1 MSEPESA
8 IVQTRLSDHPA
19 VRAWHKLEGDRAR
32 PHAIQVLKEDRHDVR
47 CDLYEV
53 PPQGTG
59 RSAVYRLL
67 GVGPAGESVVAKQGE
82 SGATERV
89 IYETVLPHLPISTLR
104 YYGSVADNDTASYW
118 LFMED
123 GGDENYSPETP
134 EHRAIAGQWLG
145 AMNQAA
151 RRLTACLTVAAM
163 LYVTFRMDWRLAL
176 VALGITPALYLLSN
190 RYRRRMRERS
200 REVRRLESSALS
212 VVQEALSALRVV
224 KAFGKEDHEEERFVR
239 RYREGVRARIRLSF
253 LEGGY
258 DLMVGL
264 TTALG
269 TGAVLWIGV
278 QHVQQ
283 GKLTLGGLL
292 LVMSYL
298 AQLYTP
304 LRTIGKKASSLQAH
318 LAGAERAF
326 SVLDRLPDVSEAAQ
340 RAPADTRCRCRG
352 VP

>member
-1 MSEPESA
+1 MSEPEGA

-19 VRAWHKLEGDRAR
+19 VRAWRKLEGDRAR
-32 PHAIQVLKEDRHDVR
+32 PHAIQVLKEDQHDVR

-67 GVGPAGESVVAKQGE
+67 GAGPAGESVVAKQGE

-151 RRLTACLTVAAM
+151 RRLTVADTLPDRGPAFYLEGLRRARTM
-163 LYVTFRMDWRLAL
+163 IAKILGHPAL
-176 VALGITPALYLLSN
+176 VAGQRTT
-190 RYRRRMRERS
+190 
-200 REVRRLESSALS
+200 LESIVRHCDQLETHWPRIARFCARMPSTLVHGDLATRNVRVRIDEAGSRLLVMDWETAGWGIPAADLTQFALESLTPDITSYWS
-212 VVQEALSALRVV
+212 VVQPSWPQLDLTYLRELVDVGRIFRVIAALSWANDGFHPHSVEWYM
-224 KAFGKEDHEEERFVR
+224 EDMRWYE
-239 RYREGVRARIRLSF
+239 
-253 LEGGY
+253 LE
-258 DLMVGL
+258 
-264 TTALG
+264 
-269 TGAVLWIGV
+269 LWDW
-278 QHVQQ
+278 
-283 GKLTLGGLL
+283 
-292 LVMSYL
+292 
-298 AQLYTP
+298 
-304 LRTIGKKASSLQAH
+304 LRTGSL
-318 LAGAERAF
+318 LA
-326 SVLDRLPDVSEAAQ
+326 
-340 RAPADTRCRCRG
+340 
-352 VP
+352 